1 MYTVLTG
8 QITDFD
14 WPDASSTYVDSKGKA
29 VTEELSLY
37 GDTCTGHAGSD
48 VFPYGILDA
57 DIDDFTIKTGIRGSP
72 EHGNILTNRE
82 VLEAFDP
89 RVDMLPYV
97 YDTFEWAHCAADGFD
112 FGDATDSAKSKNF
125 ERAKRPVFEQG
136 APRAPR
142 YRSIMDLLAESK
154 RKRTG
159 QA

>member
-14 WPDASSTYVDSKGKA
+14 WPDSSSTYDDSEGKT

-37 GDTCTGHAGSD
+37 GDTCVGHAGSD
-48 VFPYGILDA
+48 IFPYSILDA
-57 DIDDFTIKTGIRGSP
+57 DIDGFTIKTGIRGNP
-72 EHGNILTNRE
+72 EHGNNLTNRE

-97 YDTFEWAHCAADGFD
+97 YDKFEWTHCAADGFD
-112 FGDATDSAKSKNF
+112 FGDASDSTKSGTF
-125 ERAKRPVFEQG
+125 ERAERPVFEQG

-142 YRSIMDLLAESK
+142 YSSVMALLAESK
-154 RKRTG
+154 LKKTG
-159 QA
+159 RD